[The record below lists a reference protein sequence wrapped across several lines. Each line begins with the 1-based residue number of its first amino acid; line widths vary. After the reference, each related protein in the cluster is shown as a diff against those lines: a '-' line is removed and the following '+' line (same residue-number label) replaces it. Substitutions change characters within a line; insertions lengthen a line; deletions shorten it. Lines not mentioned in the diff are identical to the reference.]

1 MQSYTVRP
9 LKNSNLPAAQALRR
23 EVFAP
28 QNPNGSQPE
37 NATALP
43 NAQQSPSCDAT
54 AFPGALQSPSCD
66 ATAFPGALQSQP
78 RDATASSNAQQ
89 SPSCDATAFPGAQQS
104 PSRSAIA
111 LPSAQKTLPKN
122 PVEDSLTDLEAMQS
136 TRIYGAFEGET
147 LIGLLEMRNSQ
158 ISLFFV
164 REEFRNQGAGR
175 ALLNRLLA
183 DMPPIF
189 PNTPFVLPLNAPA
202 EAVSLYARLGFLPSG
217 GECVLNG
224 VRLQPLVHHL
234 HHAVEV
240 RAGDIHLVDVGQAGH
255 VILARLP
262 PHGFALGLH
271 AALCAEY
278 GHRAVEHA
286 QRALDL
292 DREVHVA
299 GRVDQIDLIAAPFAG
314 RGRRGDRNAA
324 LLFLLHPVHRRHAFV
339 HLAQAVR
346 ATGVVQNSLGRRCFT
361 GIDMRHNADIANM
374 IQRMRSRHS

>member
-9 LKNSNLPAAQALRR
+9 LKNSDLPAAQALRR

-43 NAQQSPSCDAT
+43 NAQQSPS
-54 AFPGALQSPSCD
+54 
-66 ATAFPGALQSQP
+66 
-78 RDATASSNAQQ
+78 RNATASSNAQQ

-147 LIGLLEMRNSQ
+147 LIGMLEMRNSQ

-202 EAVSLYARLGFLPSG
+202 EAVSFTRGSAFCL
-217 GECVLNG
+217 
-224 VRLQPLVHHL
+224 
-234 HHAVEV
+234 
-240 RAGDIHLVDVGQAGH
+240 RAAS
-255 VILARLP
+255 
-262 PHGFALGLH
+262 
-271 AALCAEY
+271 
-278 GHRAVEHA
+278 
-286 QRALDL
+286 
-292 DREVHVA
+292 
-299 GRVDQIDLIAAPFAG
+299 
-314 RGRRGDRNAA
+314 
-324 LLFLLHPVHRRHAFV
+324 AF
-339 HLAQAVR
+339 
-346 ATGVVQNSLGRRCFT
+346 
-361 GIDMRHNADIANM
+361 
-374 IQRMRSRHS
+374 